1 MPHRFGLPMMPIVR
15 YNYVFI
21 CFISQ
26 KSSLPYPI
34 FTVFTVSLCFIK
46 TNIIMRQHL
55 YAHLLLALYFALM
68 ASPLY
73 SATPQQP
80 DSTDD
85 VGALLWL
92 PRISGTTAHVVA
104 PTSSDPTSSATI
116 SIARHEPSSEPG
128 RVAT

>member
-1 MPHRFGLPMMPIVR
+1 
-15 YNYVFI
+15 
-21 CFISQ
+21 
-26 KSSLPYPI
+26 
-34 FTVFTVSLCFIK
+34 
-46 TNIIMRQHL
+46 
-55 YAHLLLALYFALM
+55 M
-68 ASPLY
+68 ASPLH

-116 SIARHEPSSEPG
+116 SIARHELLQSWQGGNVTLRLISDDKLGEGFVISYKAADHSAVVSAHRPIG
-128 RVAT
+128 LL